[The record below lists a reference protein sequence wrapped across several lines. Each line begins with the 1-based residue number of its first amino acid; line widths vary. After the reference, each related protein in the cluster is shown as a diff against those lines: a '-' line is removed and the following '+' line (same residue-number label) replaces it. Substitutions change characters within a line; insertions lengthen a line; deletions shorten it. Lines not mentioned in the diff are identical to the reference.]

1 MVVSTDRST
10 GDARPAINGDTM
22 DDEPI
27 IVPVERTGRAPLLR
41 IGLVG
46 AAAAALVAVGIL
58 AAAASAAP
66 GGILAADP
74 SASPSAS
81 AGATTNHPGG
91 PGWAFGGRGGGMPGD
106 GMRSAGITVTAI
118 SGSSVSLT
126 TADGWTRTITVD
138 SGTTYQK
145 AGATAALTDLKVGD
159 EIQFKETRETNGTF
173 TIDAISVIPPHAGG
187 TVSAISGSTITVTL
201 PDGSSATIKVT
212 STTTYDVGGNASAKL
227 SDIKT
232 GFAVMATGT
241 RNSDGSLSATSV
253 RAFDPAAMP
262 AHGDRGFGHGFPGGP
277 GRPGTDP
284 NASAA
289 PSATSGATNG

>member
-1 MVVSTDRST
+1 
-10 GDARPAINGDTM
+10 M
-22 DDEPI
+22 DDEPL
-27 IVPVERTGRAPLLR
+27 IVPVQRTGPAPLLR

-81 AGATTNHPGG
+81 AGATTDHPDG
-91 PGWAFGGRGGGMPGD
+91 PGWKFGGRGGGMRFG
-106 GMRSAGITVTAI
+106 GITITAI

-159 EIQFKETRETNGTF
+159 EIQFKETRATNGTF
-173 TIDAISVIPPHAGG
+173 TIDAISVIPPHSGG

-201 PDGSSATIKVT
+201 PDGSSATITVS

-232 GFAVMATGT
+232 GFVVMATGT
-241 RNSDGSLSATSV
+241 RSSDGSLTATAV

-262 AHGDRGFGHGFPGGP
+262 AHGDHGFGHGFRGGPGGP
-277 GRPGTDP
+277 GDPDTNP
-284 NASAA
+284 NASTA